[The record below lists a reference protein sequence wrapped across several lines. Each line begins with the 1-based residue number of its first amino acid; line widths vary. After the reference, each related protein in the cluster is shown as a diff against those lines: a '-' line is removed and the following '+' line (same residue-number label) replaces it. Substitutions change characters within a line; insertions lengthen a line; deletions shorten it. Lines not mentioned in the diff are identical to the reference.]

1 MDKRDERCTY
11 PGGIAA
17 VLEEMDARRD
27 PLAFAEGEALPPC
40 DVDLAPLKAAR
51 VPAPAQDAERR
62 APIASPNRRKFL
74 ALREELQGHSE
85 LACLHGLLVAHLRKA
100 AQPPHTAALFLRLW
114 TEEADHLLEELDLRW
129 QVSALTTFGEHGATE
144 AQRTVGEA
152 LSVLCGMMKLYE
164 TERRYSGFGASKSFR
179 LKRRSHAAL
188 PLDMDPFSLDA
199 GGLDVNMLGR
209 LWRMAEGD
217 PVIRPLAHNVLD
229 RLMHD
234 PRTVFRRL
242 RRMRVRKAR
251 RAARAARS
259 HERDRST
266 G

>member
-1 MDKRDERCTY
+1 
-11 PGGIAA
+11 
-17 VLEEMDARRD
+17 
-27 PLAFAEGEALPPC
+27 
-40 DVDLAPLKAAR
+40 
-51 VPAPAQDAERR
+51 
-62 APIASPNRRKFL
+62 
-74 ALREELQGHSE
+74 
-85 LACLHGLLVAHLRKA
+85 
-100 AQPPHTAALFLRLW
+100 
-114 TEEADHLLEELDLRW
+114 
-129 QVSALTTFGEHGATE
+129 
-144 AQRTVGEA
+144 
-152 LSVLCGMMKLYE
+152 
-164 TERRYSGFGASKSFR
+164 
-179 LKRRSHAAL
+179 
-188 PLDMDPFSLDA
+188 
-199 GGLDVNMLGR
+199 MLGR